1 MGNSITSTP
10 IFKRKSSPDS
20 TIPFSSPSRRVLEE
34 RIIFA
39 GTHNTGDCAGR
50 SIWVIRPKSD
60 PACWFWL
67 LLSYIESPSARWTPQ
82 FVMYSSIVQTSL
94 ATPSPMST
102 TNASKD
108 FIARAALTRWFW
120 QKAATS
126 PRKILPPTRAKWK
139 DFMNPRLYSISG
151 ICKYSAVAVTFKSA
165 IDYEIMLFDFLN
177 SKSTI
182 NPNSYCSYK
191 EICHQQRFDLELV
204 LVVFFTITWRFQI
217 RYCTRYD
224 T

>member
-50 SIWVIRPKSD
+50 SVWVMRPKSD

-108 FIARAALTRWFW
+108 FIARAAPTRWFW

-151 ICKYSAVAVTFKSA
+151 ICRYTAVAVSFKSA
-165 IDYEIMLFDFLN
+165 IDYEIMLFTFSIQNRQLIPTAIVAT
-177 SKSTI
+177 KRYVI
-182 NPNSYCSYK
+182 NKGLIS
-191 EICHQQRFDLELV
+191 IML
-204 LVVFFTITWRFQI
+204 
-217 RYCTRYD
+217 
-224 T
+224 